1 MMRAASGLAQAPIV
15 FGRLTVSTIISARIS
30 PNNDTIIIMA
40 ARKIEVF
47 ENKFVIDFVVA
58 IERRRKHFD
67 LAGFYS
73 L

>member
-1 MMRAASGLAQAPIV
+1 
-15 FGRLTVSTIISARIS
+15 
-30 PNNDTIIIMA
+30 MA

-58 IERRRKHFD
+58 IECHRKHFD

-73 L
+73 F